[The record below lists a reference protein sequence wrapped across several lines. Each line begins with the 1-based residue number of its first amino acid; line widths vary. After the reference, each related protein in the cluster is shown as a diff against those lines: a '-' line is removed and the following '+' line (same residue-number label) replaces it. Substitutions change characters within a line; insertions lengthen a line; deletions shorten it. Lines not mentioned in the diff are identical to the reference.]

1 MHRHAQLIDR
11 FYEAFAR
18 KDADDMVACYHADV
32 VFSDPVFGE
41 LRGERAKAMWRM
53 LCTRAKDLELEH
65 SRVVADDDRGSAHW
79 EARYTF
85 TGTGRK
91 VHNIIDAQ
99 FRFADGKIIRH
110 DDTFDLWR
118 WSGMALGPVGKL
130 FGWLPPLQ
138 HSIQKKALAGLAAWE
153 NRA

>member
-11 FYEAFAR
+11 FYGAFAR
-18 KDADDMVACYHADV
+18 KDADDMVDCYHREV

-41 LRGERAKAMWRM
+41 LKGERACSMWRM
-53 LCTRAKDLELEH
+53 LCARAKDLQLEH
-65 SRVVADDDRGSAHW
+65 SGVVADDETGRAHW

-91 VHNIIDAQ
+91 VHNVIDAR

-118 WSGMALGPVGKL
+118 WSGMALGPVGKV

-138 HSIQKKALAGLAAWE
+138 RSIQKKALAGLAAWE
-153 NRA
+153 AR